1 MSQTTQERDEQV
13 LHGGRFTTE
22 ANFNWLPLRDL
33 ESTDE
38 PTGEVA
44 VGKLWFTKDGR
55 LCFGIVKNGKT
66 KIIDLLRP
74 INRLNKTDKF
84 TTTSTKKYLLSETSD
99 IVYPQEIQVTLG
111 GVPQIPG
118 TDYTYDADSNSI
130 SLVETPPVGIIL
142 AITYLKKD

>member
-13 LHGGRFTTE
+13 LHGGKFTTE

-33 ESTDE
+33 EAADE

-55 LCFGIVKNGKT
+55 LCFGIT
-66 KIIDLLRP
+66 KGNTTKVIDLLRP
-74 INRLNKTDKF
+74 VNRINKTDVF
-84 TTTSTKKYLLSETSD
+84 TTTSAKVYTLTKASD
-99 IVYPQEIQVTLG
+99 ILYPQEIRVTLG

-118 TDYTYDADSNSI
+118 VDYSYSVDNNSI
-130 SLVETPPVGIIL
+130 TLVEVPPLGIKL
-142 AITYLKKD
+142 SVTYLMID